1 VRIAVDAFGSDNAP
15 YPEVEGAVLAI
26 REDYCDQVIL
36 VGSEDILK
44 AELSKYFYDKE
55 RIRIVHA
62 PDRIAMDDSA
72 SGSVR
77 SKPNS
82 SLVRTIDLHH
92 KGEAEAAVSAGNTGA
107 VMAASLFVYGRIK
120 NVLRPAIAVTFPT
133 QKNYE
138 IILDVGA
145 NVDSAP
151 EHLIQYARLG
161 SLYSEYI
168 LSVQNPKV
176 SLLNIGEEGAKGNQL
191 VKEVYQK
198 LSESKDINFIGNIEG
213 KDVLKG
219 ITDVIV
225 CDGFVG
231 NVMLKTIEGAAI
243 SIFEILKE
251 QINNDWI
258 AKVGAMLSYP
268 VFSYL
273 KKKLDHTEYGGA
285 LLVGLNGTSVISH
298 GRSNAKAM
306 KNAIKFAARI
316 SKSGFVPH
324 SQAYF
329 EHLVEQEVHPAK
341 KESSAAANAA
351 FAPQREPK

>member
-1 VRIAVDAFGSDNAP
+1 MRIAVDAFGSDNAP

-26 REDYCDQVIL
+26 KEDLCEQVLL

-44 AELSKYFYDKE
+44 AELSKYYFDKG
-55 RIRIVHA
+55 RILIVDA
-62 PDRIAMDDSA
+62 PDRIGMGEHAA
-72 SGSVR
+72 QAVR

-82 SLVRTIDLHH
+82 SLVRAINLHH

-107 VMAASLFVYGRIK
+107 VMAASLFVYGRIT
-120 NVLRPAIAVTFPT
+120 NVLRPAIAVSFPT
-133 QKNYE
+133 QGNNE

-151 EHLIQYARLG
+151 EHLIQFAHLG
-161 SLYSEYI
+161 SLYSEF
-168 LSVQNPKV
+168 LQGVKTPKV

-191 VKEVYQK
+191 VKEVYLR
-198 LSESKDINFIGNIEG
+198 LSEDKGINFIGNIEG

-243 SIFEILKE
+243 SIFDLLKE
-251 QINNDWI
+251 QFNKDWI
-258 AKVGAMLSYP
+258 AKVGAMLSFP
-268 VFSYL
+268 VYAYM

-285 LLVGLNGTSVISH
+285 LLIGLNGMSIISH

-306 KNAIKFAARI
+306 KNAIRFAARI
-316 SKSGFVPH
+316 AKSGFVPH
-324 SQAYF
+324 AQTYF
-329 EHLVEQEVHPAK
+329 EKAGLI
-341 KESSAAANAA
+341 
-351 FAPQREPK
+351 